1 MLVFPAWL
9 SREAAGAVA
18 QGAGLPTSA
27 HAGSGWGP
35 QCWGSGVAL
44 LPAAT
49 RAGESGDR
57 QFTAPEGKP
66 SLALRSRAE
75 EMTVGGFFRHAE

>member
-1 MLVFPAWL
+1 MALK
-9 SREAAGAVA
+9 G
-18 QGAGLPTSA
+18 
-27 HAGSGWGP
+27 GSGGCGTGSWAANECP
-35 QCWGSGVAL
+35 CWVWMGTPVLGLLGGSGVAL

-49 RAGESGDR
+49 RVGESGDR